1 MKEWDFAFGEMV
13 NTVSDLQIEVVITFD
28 LLWLKIDFSS

>member
-13 NTVSDLQIEVVITFD
+13 NTVRDLQIEVVITFFVV
-28 LLWLKIDFSS
+28 KN